1 MRAVKVATLVLVLLA
16 PSSAHAQAV
25 DLTRPDPVAVQLSE
39 VRLDIHRER
48 REAGFVLLLGGL
60 ASVVGGGVVAGV
72 GNADPF
78 WLGFGLGTA
87 AWGLVNAALSIGS
100 LDIGD
105 GGFARIRAEQALR
118 GEELADLRE
127 SELRRY
133 HDAAAVFALN
143 LGLDVFYIASGV
155 LLFFL
160 ADQLEDIEPDY
171 LRGYSVGQ
179 IGQGAFLMAFDI
191 VEWIASADRA
201 SRIAEVPRP
210 R

>member
-1 MRAVKVATLVLVLLA
+1 MPPMRLAATLLLLLA
-16 PSSAHAQAV
+16 PVRASAQAV
-25 DLTRPDPVAVQLSE
+25 DLTRPDPIAVELTE

-72 GNADPF
+72 GHADPF
-78 WLGFGLGTA
+78 LLSFGLGTA
-87 AWGLVNAALSIGS
+87 AWGAVNAALSIGS

-118 GEELADLRE
+118 GEELAERRE
-127 SELRRY
+127 AELRR
-133 HDAAAVFALN
+133 HGDAAAVFALN

-160 ADQLEDIEPDY
+160 ADQLTDIEPDY

-201 SRIAEVPRP
+201 SRIADVPRP
-210 R
+210 